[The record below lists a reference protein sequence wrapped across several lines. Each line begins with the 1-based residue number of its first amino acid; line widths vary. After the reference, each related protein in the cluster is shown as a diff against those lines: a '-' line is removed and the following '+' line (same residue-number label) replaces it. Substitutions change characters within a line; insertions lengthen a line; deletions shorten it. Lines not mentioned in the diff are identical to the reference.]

1 MGNNEAMTPSKTEK
15 LPSHVQDQPTFHPYP
30 DWAAMQAY
38 YGPGVM
44 PPYFSTSIVP
54 GYAPHPYMWAPRVFK
69 LFDHPLIPPFG
80 SPYAAIYPNGGYP
93 HPSMPP
99 GPHQLLASTEAVVMA
114 TPLNVG
120 APDTSLGSKDKEIT
134 TKLNAA
140 VGNISSNN
148 AASSHQHELSQSG
161 YNSADGSH
169 NGSDGSNSTGGSSN
183 QSKVGSKDRSSSD
196 DRKIDSD
203 INPLNGG
210 ESSSLKVSSGVS
222 RTPMDTTG
230 YQMRNKTSPSLVQAF
245 PVKKNGT
252 PVHQTTIPKMSGCN
266 GVPSE
271 PWMQVHRISILD
283 IHFLSMLFLKHL
295 HEFLFVQ
302 DDRTVKREKRKQ
314 SNRESARRS
323 RLRKQAEN
331 EELAKKVDTLFA
343 ENTNLRSEIS
353 RLTTNSNALRTENS
367 ALLDKL
373 KSSQL
378 IQTEESSLPDEDT
391 GSAPSIIAANF
402 LSMIDKPS
410 SISPIEKLEEESCS
424 KPSGK
429 LQQFLNT
436 SPGTDVV

>member
-15 LPSHVQDQPTFHPYP
+15 LPSHVQDQPAFHPYP

-54 GYAPHPYMWAPRVFK
+54 GYAPHPYMWAPR
-69 LFDHPLIPPFG
+69 PLIPPFG

-148 AASSHQHELSQSG
+148 TASSHQHELSQSG

-203 INPLNGG
+203 INPVTGG

-271 PWMQVHRISILD
+271 PWMQD
-283 IHFLSMLFLKHL
+283 
-295 HEFLFVQ
+295 E
-302 DDRTVKREKRKQ
+302 RTVKREKRKQ

-378 IQTEESSLPDEDT
+378 IQTEESSLPDEET

-410 SISPIEKLEEESCS
+410 SISPIEKLEEESRS